1 MDTGLGKSSFVAV
14 IGAANMDLMGKMTGP
29 AVEGD
34 SNPGELTVSAGGVAR
49 NIAENLAHLGTP
61 CELITA
67 LGNDAWGQQLRQ
79 HCDSLGIGL
88 SRSIVSDEH
97 RTSTYL
103 STHDNQGELITAIND
118 MAILDCLSAKNLE
131 SRIELLKAANCW
143 VIDAN
148 LPDSTL
154 AFLFKHVG
162 DIPVWIDPVSTTKA
176 ARLTPYLSQISGIT
190 PNLEEAAIL
199 SGLEANGSDVAPILA
214 KQLHAKGV
222 AKVMITL
229 GEHGAYT
236 SNGEVADWVP
246 AKQIDVSNVTGCGDA
261 AIAALVHGYVSGVDW
276 QRSCELAMAAAAL
289 TASSPTTN
297 TPLLATLGH
306 TQ

>member
-14 IGAANMDLMGKMTGP
+14 IGAANMDLMGKMVGP

-131 SRIELLKAANCW
+131 SRIELLKAAFIFPNDFYKNAEN
-143 VIDAN
+143 IDIN
-148 LPDSTL
+148 TL
-154 AFLFKHVG
+154 
-162 DIPVWIDPVSTTKA
+162 
-176 ARLTPYLSQISGIT
+176 
-190 PNLEEAAIL
+190 
-199 SGLEANGSDVAPILA
+199 GSHTLY
-214 KQLHAKGV
+214 QLHQQAWKNQQG
-222 AKVMITL
+222 M
-229 GEHGAYT
+229 
-236 SNGEVADWVP
+236 N
-246 AKQIDVSNVTGCGDA
+246 
-261 AIAALVHGYVSGVDW
+261 
-276 QRSCELAMAAAAL
+276 
-289 TASSPTTN
+289 
-297 TPLLATLGH
+297 
-306 TQ
+306 